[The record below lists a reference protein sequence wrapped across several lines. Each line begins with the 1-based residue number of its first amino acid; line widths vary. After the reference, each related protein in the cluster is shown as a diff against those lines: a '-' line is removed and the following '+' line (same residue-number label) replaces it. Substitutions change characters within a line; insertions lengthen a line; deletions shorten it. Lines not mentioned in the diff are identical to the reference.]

1 MKFLLKIISLF
12 LVSVSLFATPAFS
25 NDNLKT
31 WSESS
36 WVINS
41 TTNTHLD
48 SMQNSTTDFSVA
60 TWWQKGIYNSIIR
73 IARDLKNLF
82 FLFVG
87 VYFFIIVLR
96 LLFSWKTEEEVW
108 NFKKWVIW
116 ISVWVIVTQ
125 IAFYFVNILFDKN
138 INDTLAYSFID
149 KIINPIIN
157 LLSMAWVFFFIAMM
171 IYAFYRII
179 TANWDEEKAKSGKMS
194 VLYAAIWFIVIRAS
208 NALVTTIYWDKN
220 LEWFSSIIVNIID
233 WMNSFVWIIVI
244 LLIIYAWFTL
254 LVSWWDEEKLK
265 KAKSSILYIAIWL
278 AILIANY
285 LILTFFILPESN
297 I

>member
-82 FLFVG
+82 FLFAG